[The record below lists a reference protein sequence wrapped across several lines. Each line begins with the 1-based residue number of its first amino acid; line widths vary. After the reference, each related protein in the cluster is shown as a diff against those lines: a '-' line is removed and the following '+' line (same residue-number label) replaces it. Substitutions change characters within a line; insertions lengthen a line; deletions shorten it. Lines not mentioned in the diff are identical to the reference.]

1 MFSIDLGSDDCGG
14 HAIVALRGEL
24 DLVDAAAAAAALR
37 TVAARQPRIIVDLTR
52 LEFIDASGVAAL
64 SHGRVDARNAG
75 GDLVLAAPQ
84 QRVRRVLTIIWE
96 AGDAGL
102 PSSVAEAAG
111 IAGDPQRPVVPIH
124 RQPTR
129 MRWQRVVMSAR
140 AWSDARLPE
149 AG

>member
-1 MFSIDLGSDDCGG
+1 MFSMDLGSGDCGG

-24 DLVDAAAAAAALR
+24 DLVDAAAVASALR
-37 TVAARQPRIIVDLTR
+37 TVVARQPRIIADLTR
-52 LEFIDASGVAAL
+52 LAFIDASGVAAL
-64 SHGRVDARNAG
+64 SRGRVDARNAG

-102 PSSVAEAAG
+102 PSSVVEAAAS
-111 IAGDPQRPVVPIH
+111 AGDPQWPVVPIQ

-129 MRWQRVVMSAR
+129 MRWQRIIMSAR
-140 AWSDARLPE
+140 TWSDAR
-149 AG
+149 